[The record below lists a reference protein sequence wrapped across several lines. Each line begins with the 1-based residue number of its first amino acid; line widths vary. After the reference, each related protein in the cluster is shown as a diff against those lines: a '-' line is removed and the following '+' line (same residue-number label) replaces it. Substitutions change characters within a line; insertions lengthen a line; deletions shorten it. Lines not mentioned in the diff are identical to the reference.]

1 MVDEYAKRRENVG
14 IPNPT
19 TPRYHLPREIQA
31 KSRNQNALNPTRPTE
46 IRKEKN
52 ESLVKNGWCQE
63 NTWKYLMKDES
74 MKSKETIGMPN
85 PIKPTTTHY
94 ILQQEIQAKSRNQMS
109 SIRPDLQM
117 LTQVPMAT
125 KLQKQPYKIMSTALF
140 TWRIAT
146 GIGMLPDPCIFTW
159 SIATGIGM
167 LPDPC
172 IFTWSIATGIGM
184 LPDPCIFTWRIATG
198 IGMLPDPCI
207 FTWSIATGIG
217 MLPDPC
223 MMQTEMK
230 KDLLKDT
237 CGCIC

>member
-1 MVDEYAKRRENVG
+1 MKTEVAKKIRGHTEKYRMVDEYAKRRENVG

-46 IRKEKN
+46 IIKENN

-109 SIRPDLQM
+109 SIQPDLQM

-125 KLQKQPYKIMSTALF
+125 KLQKQPYKITPTALF
-140 TWRIAT
+140 TWR
-146 GIGMLPDPCIFTW
+146 
-159 SIATGIGM
+159 IATGIGM

-198 IGMLPDPCI
+198 IGMLPDPC
-207 FTWSIATGIG
+207 
-217 MLPDPC
+217 
-223 MMQTEMK
+223 MMQTEVK
-230 KDLLKDT
+230 KDSLKDT
-237 CGCIC
+237 CCCIC